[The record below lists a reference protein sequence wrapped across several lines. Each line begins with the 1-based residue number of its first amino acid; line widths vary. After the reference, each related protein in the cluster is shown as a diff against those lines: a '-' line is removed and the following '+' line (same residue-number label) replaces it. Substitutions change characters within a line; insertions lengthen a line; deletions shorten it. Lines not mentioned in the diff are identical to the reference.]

1 MALTRSL
8 SSGDGRDADNV
19 RVVSDG
25 ETAGALWGTDHEE
38 LDRPA
43 SLAVGSRA
51 AIAITRGRYPKAYRY
66 EDANEDMVAAVA
78 GPQAT
83 LLVCADGHNG
93 AMAPRVATD
102 EVLDAL
108 GSDPPPSL
116 DDGEWLALF
125 ARTNEAVLAR
135 KGVGSLQPASNTVL
149 LVALAS
155 PGQLSWAAIGD
166 GAIVVGRPGAQRAR
180 QVNKEAMR
188 FIGYPMNKRS
198 LKSTVQRGTAE
209 LDPDEWIV
217 LITDGLSE
225 FVSPL
230 RPADVVPRV
239 LATVREPTAEAAA
252 LALIDTAC
260 SAGAGD
266 NVATAVIAPA

>member
-1 MALTRSL
+1 MAGVLL
-8 SSGDGRDADNV
+8 
-19 RVVSDG
+19 
-25 ETAGALWGTDHEE
+25 GTDHEE

-43 SLAVGSRA
+43 SLAVGPRT
-51 AIAITRGRYPKAYRY
+51 AIAITRGRYPKTYRY

-78 GPQAT
+78 GPRAT

-93 AMAPRVATD
+93 ATAPAVATE
-102 EVLDAL
+102 EVLDAV
-108 GSDPPPSL
+108 GADPPPSL
-116 DDGEWLALF
+116 ADDEWLALF
-125 ARTNEAVLAR
+125 ARVNAAVLAR
-135 KGVGSLQPASNTVL
+135 KGIGSVQPASNTVL

-166 GAIVVGRPGAQRAR
+166 GAIIVGRPGAQRAR

-188 FIGYPMNKRS
+188 FVGYPMNKRS
-198 LKSTVQRGTAE
+198 LKNTVQRGSTAF
-209 LDPDEWIV
+209 DPDEWIV

-252 LALIDTAC
+252 LALIETAC

-266 NVATAVIAPA
+266 NVAVAVVAPA

>member
-1 MALTRSL
+1 MAQTRSL
-8 SSGDGRDADNV
+8 SSGDGRTRNNV

-43 SLAVGSRA
+43 SLAVGPRT
-51 AIAITRGRYPKAYRY
+51 AIAITRGRYLKAYRY

-78 GPQAT
+78 GPRAT
-83 LLVCADGHNG
+83 LLICADGHNG
-93 AMAPRVATD
+93 ATAPAVATQ
-102 EVLDAL
+102 EILDAF
-108 GSDPPPSL
+108 GDDPPPEH
-116 DDGEWLALF
+116 DDDEWLELF
-125 ARTNEAVLAR
+125 ARVNETVIAR
-135 KGVGSLQPASNTVL
+135 KSVGSLQPASNTVL

-155 PGQLSWAAIGD
+155 PGRLSWAAIGD

-198 LKSTVQRGTAE
+198 LKNTVQRGSTPVG
-209 LDPDEWIV
+209 PDEWIV
-217 LITDGLSE
+217 LVTDGLSE
-225 FVSPL
+225 FVAPL

-239 LATVREPTAEAAA
+239 LATVREATAEAAA
-252 LALIDTAC
+252 LALVDTAC

-266 NVATAVIAPA
+266 NVAVALIAPE

>member
-1 MALTRSL
+1 MAGVLL
-8 SSGDGRDADNV
+8 
-19 RVVSDG
+19 
-25 ETAGALWGTDHEE
+25 GTDHEE

-43 SLAVGSRA
+43 SLAVGPRT
-51 AIAITRGRYPKAYRY
+51 AIAITRGRYPKTYRY

-78 GPQAT
+78 GPRAT

-93 AMAPRVATD
+93 ATAPAVATE
-102 EVLDAL
+102 EVLDAV
-108 GSDPPPSL
+108 GADPPPSL
-116 DDGEWLALF
+116 ADDEWLALF
-125 ARTNEAVLAR
+125 ARVNAAVLAR
-135 KGVGSLQPASNTVL
+135 KGIGSVQPASNTVL

-166 GAIVVGRPGAQRAR
+166 GAIIVGRPGALRAR

-188 FIGYPMNKRS
+188 FVGYPMNKRS
-198 LKSTVQRGTAE
+198 LKNTVQRGSTAC
-209 LDPDEWIV
+209 DPDEWIV

-252 LALIDTAC
+252 LALIETAC

-266 NVATAVIAPA
+266 NVAVAVVAPA

>member
-25 ETAGALWGTDHEE
+25 ETTGALWGTDHEE

-43 SLAVGSRA
+43 SLAVGARA
-51 AIAITRGRYPKAYRY
+51 AIAITRGRYPKSYRY

-78 GPQAT
+78 GPRAT

-93 AMAPRVATD
+93 ATAPRLAT
-102 EVLDAL
+102 EEILAAL
-108 GSDPPPSL
+108 GDDPPSNL
-116 DDGEWLALF
+116 DDGEWLGLF
-125 ARTNEAVLAR
+125 ARANAAVLAR
-135 KGVGSLQPASNTVL
+135 KGIGSVQPASNTVL
-149 LVALAS
+149 LVALVS
-155 PGQLSWAAIGD
+155 PGHLSWAAIGD
-166 GAIVVGRPGAQRAR
+166 GAIVAGRPGARRAR

-188 FIGYPMNKRS
+188 FIGYPMNKRA
-198 LKSTVQRGTAE
+198 LKNTVQRGTTE
-209 LDPDEWIV
+209 LKPDEWIV

-239 LATVREPTAEAAA
+239 LATAPTAEAAA

-266 NVATAVIAPA
+266 NVAAAVVAPA

>member
-1 MALTRSL
+1 MAGVLL
-8 SSGDGRDADNV
+8 
-19 RVVSDG
+19 
-25 ETAGALWGTDHEE
+25 GTDHEE

-43 SLAVGSRA
+43 SLAVGPRT
-51 AIAITRGRYPKAYRY
+51 AIAITRGRYPKTYRY

-78 GPQAT
+78 GPRAT

-93 AMAPRVATD
+93 ATAPAVATE
-102 EVLDAL
+102 EVLDAV
-108 GSDPPPSL
+108 GADPPPSL
-116 DDGEWLALF
+116 ADDEWLALF
-125 ARTNEAVLAR
+125 ARVNAAVLAR
-135 KGVGSLQPASNTVL
+135 KGIGSVQPASNTVL

-166 GAIVVGRPGAQRAR
+166 GAIIVARPGAQRAR

-188 FIGYPMNKRS
+188 FVGYPMNKRS
-198 LKSTVQRGTAE
+198 LKNTVQRGSTAF
-209 LDPDEWIV
+209 DPDEWIV

-252 LALIDTAC
+252 LALIEIAC

-266 NVATAVIAPA
+266 NVAVAVVAPA